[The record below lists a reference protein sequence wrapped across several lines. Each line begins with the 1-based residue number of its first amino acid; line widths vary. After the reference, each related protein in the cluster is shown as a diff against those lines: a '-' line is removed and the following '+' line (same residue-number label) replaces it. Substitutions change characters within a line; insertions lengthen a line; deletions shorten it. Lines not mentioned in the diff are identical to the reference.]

1 MSQQVKKKLI
11 ISGRVQG
18 VGYRF
23 WLKSI
28 CDEEHIFG
36 SVKNRKD
43 GNVEAKIFCDEL
55 KFKKLINLCYKGPI
69 SSSVENI
76 VEEDIFENLEYKK
89 FIIEKTI

>member
-1 MSQQVKKKLI
+1 
-11 ISGRVQG
+11 

-28 CDEEHIFG
+28 CDKECIFG

-43 GNVEAKIFCDEL
+43 GNVEAKIFCDEF
-55 KFKKLINLCYKGPI
+55 KFKKLINLCYQGPI

-76 VEEDIFENLEYKK
+76 VEEDIFENLAYKK

>member
-1 MSQQVKKKLI
+1 VSQQVKKKLI
-11 ISGRVQG
+11 ISGTVQG

-43 GNVEAKIFCDEL
+43 GNVEAKIFCDKL
-55 KFKKLINLCYKGPI
+55 KFKKLLKLCYQGPI

-76 VEEDIFENLEYKK
+76 VEKDIFENLAYRK

>member
-1 MSQQVKKKLI
+1 VSQQVKKKLI

-43 GNVEAKIFCDEL
+43 GNVEAKIFCNEL
-55 KFKKLINLCYKGPI
+55 KFKKLLKLCYKGPI

-76 VEEDIFENLEYKK
+76 VEEDILENLAYKK
-89 FIIEKTI
+89 FIIGKTI

>member
-1 MSQQVKKKLI
+1 VSQQVKKKLI

-43 GNVEAKIFCDEL
+43 GNVEVKLFCDEL
-55 KFKKLINLCYKGPI
+55 KFKKLLKLCYEGPI

-76 VEEDIFENLEYKK
+76 VEEDIFENFAYKK

>member
-1 MSQQVKKKLI
+1 VFQQIKKKLI

-28 CDEEHIFG
+28 CDEERIFG

-55 KFKKLINLCYKGPI
+55 KFQKLINLCYKGPI

-76 VEEDIFENLEYKK
+76 VEEDIFENLAYKK

>member
-1 MSQQVKKKLI
+1 VFQQVKKKLI

-28 CDEEHIFG
+28 CDEQCIFG

-55 KFKKLINLCYKGPI
+55 KFKKLLKLCYKGSI

-76 VEEDIFENLEYKK
+76 VEEDIFENLAYKR

>member
-1 MSQQVKKKLI
+1 VSQQVKKKLI
-11 ISGRVQG
+11 ISGRVQK

-55 KFKKLINLCYKGPI
+55 KFKKLLKLCYKGPT

-76 VEEDIFENLEYKK
+76 VEEDIFENLAYKK